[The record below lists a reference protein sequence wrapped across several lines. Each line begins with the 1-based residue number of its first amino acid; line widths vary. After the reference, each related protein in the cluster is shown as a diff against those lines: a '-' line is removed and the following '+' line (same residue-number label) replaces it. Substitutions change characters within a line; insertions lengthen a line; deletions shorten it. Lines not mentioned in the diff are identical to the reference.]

1 MLSDNFR
8 TVFFDFI
15 RDVQNQIRVLQ
26 VPNFEFKGCRKSNK
40 LLRQLFLCGVAE
52 YIMEKESFQA
62 EIFANR
68 IRKKYKFLRKRARK
82 NFISCFRIYDRDIP
96 EIPLSLDIYEF
107 LPNNIHSTD
116 QCALFLAEQN
126 RRFSANDL
134 QAEKEAA
141 LRRYFVLYLYER
153 PYEKSEESENAWL
166 ELMAQSICSVLDA
179 ERRRIIIKT
188 RKKQRGENQYD
199 RINSANIVSGIVQ
212 ECGSLFKVDLLSYID
227 TGLFFDH
234 RPLRSVVRESS
245 KGKRV
250 LNLFCYTGSFSV
262 YAASGG
268 ASYVE
273 SVDLSNTYLS
283 WARFNMELNGFVGE
297 KYNYVRTDVTEF
309 LCCRVKDLLC
319 GKTVPFDIIILDPPT
334 FSNSKNTE
342 NLLDINK
349 DWAALV
355 NDCLKLLVKGG
366 ILYFST
372 NSRRIQFDET
382 KINSSCTINDI
393 TESTIPFDFEGTK
406 PHRCWRIK
414 KQ

>member
-1 MLSDNFR
+1 
-8 TVFFDFI
+8 
-15 RDVQNQIRVLQ
+15 
-26 VPNFEFKGCRKSNK
+26 
-40 LLRQLFLCGVAE
+40 
-52 YIMEKESFQA
+52 
-62 EIFANR
+62 
-68 IRKKYKFLRKRARK
+68 
-82 NFISCFRIYDRDIP
+82 
-96 EIPLSLDIYEF
+96 
-107 LPNNIHSTD
+107 
-116 QCALFLAEQN
+116 
-126 RRFSANDL
+126 
-134 QAEKEAA
+134 
-141 LRRYFVLYLYER
+141 
-153 PYEKSEESENAWL
+153 
-166 ELMAQSICSVLDA
+166 
-179 ERRRIIIKT
+179 
-188 RKKQRGENQYD
+188 
-199 RINSANIVSGIVQ
+199 
-212 ECGSLFKVDLLSYID
+212 
-227 TGLFFDH
+227 
-234 RPLRSVVRESS
+234 
-245 KGKRV
+245 
-250 LNLFCYTGSFSV
+250 
-262 YAASGG
+262 
-268 ASYVE
+268 
-273 SVDLSNTYLS
+273 
-283 WARFNMELNGFVGE
+283 MELNGFVGE